1 MLLNC
6 ARVKA
11 IRDQASLINLVGNQA
26 AGLRDKA
33 QTNQQQTKHKPTTH
47 IHTLGTPIT
56 ALPFLFHCV
65 WRGRGEAKCFAWT
78 GFGIKDWDLETKV
91 NDITQ
96 GK

>member
-6 ARVKA
+6 AGVKA
-11 IRDQASLINLVGNQA
+11 ICDQASLVNVVGNQA

-33 QTNQQQTKHKPTTH
+33 QENQQQTKHKPTTP
-47 IHTLGTPIT
+47 IHTLGTPVT
-56 ALPFLFHCV
+56 ALPFPFHCV
-65 WRGRGEAKCFAWT
+65 WCGRGEAKCFAWT
-78 GFGIKDWDLETKV
+78 GLGIKDWDSETEV